1 MNNDKILLQILN
13 EVQETN
19 TRVTNLE
26 KDMKDGFEKVNTR
39 VTNLEK
45 GIKGEFEKVDTRVTK
60 SENDIKDISSKLE
73 RLNKTIKEIDLTVV
87 EIFNM
92 LKQQGEQN
100 KNEIDKI
107 KEKHEVIG
115 QVLVS

>member
-1 MNNDKILLQILN
+1 MNNDEILLQILK

-19 TRVTNLE
+19 TRVTNLDKE
-26 KDMKDGFEKVNTR
+26 MKNGFEKVNAR
-39 VTNLEK
+39 V
-45 GIKGEFEKVDTRVTK
+45 I
-60 SENDIKDISSKLE
+60 KLE
-73 RLNKTIKEIDLTVV
+73 RDVKDIDLTVV

-92 LKQQGEQN
+92 LKQQEGQN

-107 KEKHEVIG
+107 KEKHEVIS